1 MNWLEGLLEKIRA
14 KFFESG
20 SGEGLGEV
28 NTVHDTFNGDGD
40 LMDTGK
46 ISLRFL
52 NFILKLLE
60 SSWVFFEINSVILF
74 LENFDEM
81 LSNSL
86 IKIFTTKMGI
96 SSSSDNLEYTVIN
109 SEEGNIESSTTKIE
123 DDNVLLS

>member
-1 MNWLEGLLEKIRA
+1 
-14 KFFESG
+14 
-20 SGEGLGEV
+20 
-28 NTVHDTFNGDGD
+28 
-40 LMDTGK
+40 MDTGK